1 MRKNGCLWVLVLM
14 AMVAITA
21 CKKGDKD
28 KETTAEEVVVETPKP
43 PATTITA
50 AEGIATPELNH
61 EHESLAIPAPTADFS
76 GSYQGARAVLD
87 IRKMSPELSRF
98 SLQMHPSGECTG
110 DMNGIVSM
118 VTDNHGEYVEQDCT
132 LSFDFGKQLV
142 QIKEEGNSCHD
153 HHSDGCSFSDDYRVG
168 GVIKENKQ
176 ENDQSLKDSLA
187 GHYIHKNISI
197 DGTRCKGWE
206 IWLTG
211 SNLAL
216 DAEVAIYAGACDAER
231 IRAENLKYNAASS
244 TLDFDALQEGEIHH
258 FAGTFDNG
266 SDLHGLFSY

>member
-1 MRKNGCLWVLVLM
+1 MGKSYVLLVILLVSM
-14 AMVAITA
+14 IAVTG

-28 KETTAEEVVVETPKP
+28 EETTPKEVVAKTTKHQQTPATVKGVATPK
-43 PATTITA
+43 
-50 AEGIATPELNH
+50 LNNG
-61 EHESLAIPAPTADFS
+61 SLAVPAPTADFS
-76 GSYQGARAVLD
+76 GSYQGARAILD
-87 IRKMSPELSRF
+87 IWKMSSQLSHF
-98 SLQMHPSGECTG
+98 SLQMHPSGQCTG

-142 QIKEEGNSCHD
+142 QIKEEGNTCHD

-176 ENDQSLKDSLA
+176 ENDQSLNTSLA

-216 DAEVAIYAGACDAER
+216 DAEVAIYGGACDAER
-231 IRAENLKYNAASS
+231 IRAENVKYNAASS
-244 TLDFDALQEGEIHH
+244 TLDFDALQDDEIHH